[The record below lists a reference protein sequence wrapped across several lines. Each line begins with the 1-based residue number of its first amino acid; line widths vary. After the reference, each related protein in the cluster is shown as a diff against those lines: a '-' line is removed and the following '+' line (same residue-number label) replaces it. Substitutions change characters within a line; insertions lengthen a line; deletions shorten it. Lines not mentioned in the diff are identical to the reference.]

1 MKQQIIEN
9 SDIHTLQSRAIT
21 ILRFPLAVMIVAIHC
36 YYFNTQHINQD
47 TAGVW
52 AFIVKW
58 IINFCSII
66 LTDCAVPLFFVISGY
81 LYFFKK
87 SSYSVGEY
95 LTKTKGKCITLLLPY
110 LTWNIL
116 AVITNPSAFLA
127 SSWGEQILGFWSRNM
142 TIGGWDGPWDG
153 PLWFLRDLFVVMLFS
168 PIISYLIRKIGL
180 LLPILLLI
188 PILSHNSW
196 IFPGFSFTAFCWFSL
211 GSYLAIRQRKSFINS
226 LILQQYMLGGAIA
239 LFVIMLCIRT
249 LIMANIIEVFTTPLN
264 MLWIISSMTMYYLL
278 AVRIGIK
285 TKRIDMWKR
294 LGASSFII
302 YAMHSLIIG
311 WISGGFLFI
320 IGKPNVGNFLTLL
333 IYFSTIS
340 IAVAVCYAFNR
351 IISYN
356 MAVATCFGANRNR

>member
-1 MKQQIIEN
+1 MQTIEN
-9 SDIHTLQSRAIT
+9 TDTRTLQSRAIT

-47 TAGVW
+47 TIGAW

-87 SSYSVGEY
+87 TKYSVSEY
-95 LTKTKGKCITLLLPY
+95 LAKTKGKCITLLLPY
-110 LTWNIL
+110 LTWNIV
-116 AVITNPSAFLA
+116 AIIAHPSEFLA
-127 SSWGEQILGFWSRNM
+127 SSWGERILGFWSRDM

-153 PLWFLRDLFVVMLFS
+153 PLWFLRDLFIVMLFS

-180 LLPILLLI
+180 LLPILLSI
-188 PILSHNSW
+188 PILFRYPS
-196 IFPGFSFTAFCWFSL
+196 IFPGFSITAFCWFSL
-211 GSYLAIRQRKSFINS
+211 GSYLAIRPRLLFNMLTCNDMKS
-226 LILQQYMLGGAIA
+226 IA
-239 LFVIMLCIRT
+239 FFVIMLSIRT
-249 LIMANIIEVFTTPLN
+249 LIMANIINTFTSTLN
-264 MLWIISSMTMYYLL
+264 LLWIISSMIMYYLL
-278 AVRIGIK
+278 AIRISIK
-285 TKRIDMWKR
+285 TKRTDIWKR

-311 WISGGFLFI
+311 WISSGFLFM
-320 IGKPNVGNFLTLL
+320 IGKSNVGNFLTLL

-340 IAVAVCYAFNR
+340 IAVAVCYAFNW
-351 IISYN
+351 IISYKK
-356 MAVATCFGANRNR
+356 AVAICFGGNRNR

>member
-1 MKQQIIEN
+1 
-9 SDIHTLQSRAIT
+9 
-21 ILRFPLAVMIVAIHC
+21 
-36 YYFNTQHINQD
+36 
-47 TAGVW
+47 
-52 AFIVKW
+52 
-58 IINFCSII
+58 
-66 LTDCAVPLFFVISGY
+66 
-81 LYFFKK
+81 
-87 SSYSVGEY
+87 
-95 LTKTKGKCITLLLPY
+95 
-110 LTWNIL
+110 
-116 AVITNPSAFLA
+116 
-127 SSWGEQILGFWSRNM
+127 
-142 TIGGWDGPWDG
+142 
-153 PLWFLRDLFVVMLFS
+153 
-168 PIISYLIRKIGL
+168 
-180 LLPILLLI
+180 
-188 PILSHNSW
+188 
-196 IFPGFSFTAFCWFSL
+196 
-211 GSYLAIRQRKSFINS
+211 
-226 LILQQYMLGGAIA
+226 MLGGAIA